1 MRKRSEAFTAWA
13 RSVVTRLDGV
23 RPRHA
28 SIDVGFRWFSHDR
41 KIAGGVLGGGLAY
54 RLFFWMLALTVL
66 VCGGLGEA
74 AQDGDNVDAAGKD
87 VGLPGA
93 FAHSVSS
100 AARQSQSDRWW
111 LIAIGAYLTLWFSW
125 SLLRSLRL
133 VHAAAWRTE
142 VRPLRNVPRAIVCVV
157 AAPVVLVGI
166 LAAAGWVR
174 AHTGPL
180 PGLLAT
186 LAVAAG
192 LGAFWLVVSSRLAA
206 EDGVPWTAFLPGA
219 AVMAIATEA
228 LHLVTVYYLARHL
241 ASASALY
248 GTLGLAGSALF
259 FLYLIGRGVVWAA
272 ELNAVV
278 WTVRRER
285 AAPASPRTS
294 PAS

>member
-1 MRKRSEAFTAWA
+1 VA
-13 RSVVTRLDGV
+13 RLDGV

-28 SIDVGFRWFSHDR
+28 SVDVGFRWFSQDR
-41 KIAGGVLGGGLAY
+41 QIAGGVLGGGLAY
-54 RLFFWMLALTVL
+54 RLFFWTLALTVL
-66 VCGGLGEA
+66 ACGGLGVA
-74 AQDGDNVDAAGKD
+74 AQDGDNVDASGKD

-93 FAHSVSS
+93 FAHSVST
-100 AARQSQSDRWW
+100 AAKQSTSERWW
-111 LIAIGAYLTLWFSW
+111 LVAIGAYLTLWFSW

-142 VRPLRNVPRAIVCVV
+142 LRPLRNLPRAIVCVV
-157 AAPVVLVGI
+157 AAPVVLTGM
-166 LAAAGWVR
+166 LAAAGWIR
-174 AHTGPL
+174 AHTGTV
-180 PGLLAT
+180 PGLIAT

-206 EDGVPWTAFLPGA
+206 EDGLPWTAFLPGA
-219 AVMAIATEA
+219 VIVAIGAEA
-228 LHLVTVYYLARHL
+228 LHLVTIYYLARQL

-278 WTVRRER
+278 WTVRKER
-285 AAPASPRTS
+285 AAPASRQTS

>member
-1 MRKRSEAFTAWA
+1 VE
-13 RSVVTRLDGV
+13 RLDGV

-28 SIDVGFRWFSHDR
+28 SVDVGFRWFWHDR
-41 KIAGGVLGGGLAY
+41 EIAGGVLGGGLAY
-54 RLFFWMLALTVL
+54 RLFFWTLALTVL
-66 VCGGLGEA
+66 LCGVLGESA
-74 AQDGDNVDAAGKD
+74 KEGENVNADGKE

-93 FAHSVSS
+93 FAHSVAS
-100 AARQSQSDRWW
+100 AAQQSKSERWW
-111 LIAIGAYLTLWFSW
+111 LLAIGAYLTLWFSW

-142 VRPLRNVPRAIVCVV
+142 VRPLRNVPRALGFVVV
-157 AAPVVLVGI
+157 APLMLVGM
-166 LAAAGWVR
+166 LMAAGWVR
-174 AHTGPL
+174 AHTGPVE
-180 PGLLAT
+180 GLIAT
-186 LAVAAG
+186 LAVAAL

-219 AVMAIATEA
+219 VIIAVGVEA
-228 LHLVTVYYLARHL
+228 LHLITVYYLARQL

-278 WTVRRER
+278 WTVRKER
-285 AAPASPRTS
+285 AAPPASRQTS